1 MADGLCLIIA
11 NQNSI
16 SAGHFTDLDWLIVI
30 GYLVFTTL
38 LGGMLA
44 GKQATIRDFFLG
56 GRKLPWAAVAG
67 SIIATEISAVTFVGV
82 PAIVFSRGGN
92 FTYLQLCLIGTV
104 LARFIVAY
112 YLVPA
117 YYRQEIYSPYDY
129 MAERLGGR
137 VRSMTTALFTL
148 GGLLAQGARVYLT
161 AMILDLIVGPSMF
174 GHLAELTGT
183 QTMTWCVFAIGLIA
197 IAWTLLGGITTVIWT
212 DVLLF
217 ILFLFGGFIALAYV
231 VAELPGSFAHNV
243 KTIWDM
249 GLQANE
255 SGPWGKFTLFDF
267 STDPAKPYTIWT
279 AAIAYTIWCVGVYGT
294 DQMMAQRVF
303 CCRGAV
309 QARKAVL
316 FSCLGQF
323 ISIVMMLVGVGL
335 YVYYHHFP
343 LEADAAALV
352 AEKTDRI
359 FPLFIIQV
367 LPQGVTGLLIAGIF
381 AAAISSMDSILAAL
395 SQTTL
400 SAFYLPLRRRTEGAD
415 EETEARRI
423 VRISRILV
431 VFWGVILCLMAFVA
445 DAASGK
451 YPAILNLALSMAGYT
466 GGALLAGF
474 LLAFLPLQIDGKGF
488 LYSAPLSV
496 LAVFAVAW
504 HEPWARTICW
514 IGAIVLLA
522 IWSIAN
528 LRERVTLWMTLR
540 QTLYLLVGLG
550 AMLYLSHHGYW
561 MDLASEASPKIITLA
576 WPWYVPIGFSVAYVF
591 GYLLAGQSTG
601 ADNSWSKRL
610 RP

>member
-1 MADGLCLIIA
+1 MAYGLFHLIA
-11 NQNSI
+11 QQSG
-16 SAGHFTDLDWLIVI
+16 SPASHFTGLDWLIVI

-82 PAIVFSRGGN
+82 PAIVFGKDGN

-112 YLVPA
+112 CFVPA

-137 VRSMTTALFTL
+137 VRGMTTALFTL

-174 GHLAELTGT
+174 GRVAELTGT
-183 QTMTWCVFAIGLIA
+183 QTMTWSVFAIGLIA
-197 IAWTLLGGITTVIWT
+197 IAWTLFGGITTVIWT

-217 ILFLFGGFIALAYV
+217 LLFLFGGFVALVYV
-231 VAELPGSFAHNV
+231 VAELPGGFTDNI
-243 KTIWDM
+243 KTIFDM
-249 GLQANE
+249 GLQAKDV
-255 SGPWGKFTLFDF
+255 GAWGKFTLFDF
-267 STDPAKPYTIWT
+267 HNDLAKPYTIWT

-303 CCRGAV
+303 CCRGPAE
-309 QARKAVL
+309 ARKAVL

-323 ISIVMMLVGVGL
+323 ISIIMMLVGVGL
-335 YVYYHHFP
+335 YVFYQYFP

-352 AEKTDRI
+352 QEKTDRI

-367 LPQGVTGLLIAGIF
+367 LPQGVTGLLIAGFF

-400 SAFYLPLRRRTEGAD
+400 SAFFLPLRHRAAGAY
-415 EETEARRI
+415 EATEARRI
-423 VRISRILV
+423 VRISRMLV
-431 VFWGVILCLMAFVA
+431 VFWGIMLCLMAFVA
-445 DAASGK
+445 DAASSK

-474 LLAFLPLQIDGKGF
+474 LLAFLPLRIDGKGF

-496 LAVFAVAW
+496 LTVFAVAW

-514 IGAIVLLA
+514 IGALVLLVF
-522 IWSIAN
+522 WSVMN
-528 LRERVTLWMTLR
+528 FRGCVSLRIISR
-540 QTLYLLVGLG
+540 QTLYLLFGLG
-550 AMLYLSHHGYW
+550 IMLYLNHHGYW
-561 MDLASEASPKIITLA
+561 MDLSSEASPKIITLA
-576 WPWYVPIGFSVAYVF
+576 WPWYVPIGFAVAF
-591 GYLLAGQSTG
+591 ALGYLLAGQTVG
-601 ADNSWSKRL
+601 NNNQ
-610 RP
+610 